1 MLSLWS
7 ILRESKNFTSSHAIS
22 TAPPTPTDHCRVPG
36 ARESTS
42 PWSKPTERGRDLVP
56 LSHAEVFTT
65 DELTNACLE
74 HPIFLKVTDPVPLG
88 PARSRAGSNSWKT
101 RGCEVGAHPVRG
113 GPEPRRP
120 RGQTTNV
127 LTAANLVYAIRAGI
141 TAAAGTRLAL

>member
-1 MLSLWS
+1 VPSLPALLCEGCGS
-7 ILRESKNFTSSHAIS
+7 CGPVRQSRHRVRNLEVTESPLAIS

-74 HPIFLKVTDPVPLG
+74 RFIFLKVTDPVPLG
-88 PARSRAGSNSWKT
+88 PTRSRAGSSSWKT
-101 RGCEVGAHPVRG
+101 RGYGVGAHPVRG

-127 LTAANLVYAIRAGI
+127 LTAATLE
-141 TAAAGTRLAL
+141 